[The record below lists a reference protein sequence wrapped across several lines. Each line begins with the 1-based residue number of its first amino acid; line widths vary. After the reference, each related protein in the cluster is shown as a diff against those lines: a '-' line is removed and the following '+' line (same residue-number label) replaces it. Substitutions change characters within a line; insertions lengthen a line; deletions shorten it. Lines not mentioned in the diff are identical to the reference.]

1 MQHAYSLALHPVFLD
16 AIPVALVAFVLSWF
30 LREVPLR
37 AVTRRLTSARG
48 SGRPRPER
56 SSVDEVER
64 SLVRLGGADLRRRGY
79 ERLAALA
86 GLDLPPGSC
95 WILTR
100 LAKQGAVPGEELARQ
115 ANVTMDYGRP
125 YVDRLVSEGM
135 VVRSNG
141 TLVLTDTGRAAAD
154 RLFAARREGLRELLA
169 DWSPEEYAELG
180 ELLTKLSRELL
191 GDDADRNLINAKP
204 TVTSSTSES

>member
-1 MQHAYSLALHPVFLD
+1 
-16 AIPVALVAFVLSWF
+16 
-30 LREVPLR
+30 
-37 AVTRRLTSARG
+37 
-48 SGRPRPER
+48 
-56 SSVDEVER
+56 VDEVER

-86 GLDLPPGSC
+86 GLDLPAGSS

-100 LAKQGAVPGEELARQ
+100 LAKQDSAGPVRSEDLARQ
-115 ANVTMDYGRP
+115 ANVTMDYGKP
-125 YVDRLVSEGM
+125 FVDRLVAEGM
-135 VVRSNG
+135 VVRSDG
-141 TLVLTDTGRAAAD
+141 TLVLTDAGRAAAE

-191 GDDADRNLINAKP
+191 GADADRKLL
-204 TVTSSTSES
+204 SSTTRKS